1 MTTSEATATIETL
14 REHEAAVADRS
25 RLAQRF
31 PDRVVV
37 GANGAYW
44 RDYGDF
50 YSMCPVSDDNDP
62 VVPVAVYALVGSE
75 GLGRTDPGQARA
87 IDEWSDSTSVVHMS
101 GSERRRLLSRLV
113 DEFEVRGWRDDGHA
127 ALVLVR
133 FWDEHG
139 SWPSV
144 SQASTLVGS
153 RFLAQN
159 DATAAEIV
167 EAAKSAALLC

>member
-1 MTTSEATATIETL
+1 MVRTVRDAPGGVDGGGRMEGMTTSEATATIETL

-87 IDEWSDSTSVVHMS
+87 IDE
-101 GSERRRLLSRLV
+101 LV
-113 DEFEVRGWRDDGHA
+113 LA
-127 ALVLVR
+127 ALAWEDHPTPANIGRLHRTVAR
-133 FWDEHG
+133 YRG
-139 SWPSV
+139 
-144 SQASTLVGS
+144 
-153 RFLAQN
+153 
-159 DATAAEIV
+159 
-167 EAAKSAALLC
+167 K